1 MRGLRRRL
9 GFSVHRRRR
18 TSYRWRRRRGYSST
32 RSRLVKLVGTVSFAF
47 YQKGSGSTRPEQCTP
62 FQFCPTVLS
71 GFTDY
76 RSTFAEFR
84 ILKATM
90 NIPMDPSNQVDP
102 AVVSL
107 RRVSSRPFTTAYGLT
122 SGGADGIGNQVVP
135 AVRVVSEL
143 EQSRFS
149 KHITPTDIRN
159 SVTIKFYPYT
169 MRWTGRPV
177 FGPIAS
183 GSNIRTESYLEY
195 QSARRWM
202 PFSFLG
208 GTNNSA
214 AADDVSFFGP
224 YIIPYGQDNLPAHA
238 PDSDPNPGTVTWTRN
253 VQLTVWC
260 QFRGQK

>member
-9 GFSVHRRRR
+9 GFSVRRRRR
-18 TSYRWRRRRGYSST
+18 TSYRWRRRRGYSAT
-32 RSRLVKLVGTVSFAF
+32 RSRLVKLVGTINFAF
-47 YQKGSGSTRPEQCTP
+47 YQKGGGSNGQQLCTP
-62 FQFCPTVLS
+62 FQFTPTDLT

-84 ILKATM
+84 ILKASM
-90 NIPMDPSNQVDP
+90 NVPMDPSNQTDP
-102 AVVSL
+102 SVVRI
-107 RRVSSRPFTTAYGLT
+107 RRVSSRPFTTNLPQTNLAEF
-122 SGGADGIGNQVVP
+122 GNT
-135 AVRVVSEL
+135 VVSDVRSVTVL
-143 EQSRFS
+143 EQSRYS
-149 KHITPTDIRN
+149 KLLTPTDIRN

-177 FGPIAS
+177 AAQNPTNQA
-183 GSNIRTESYLEY
+183 TSYLEY

-208 GTNNSA
+208 PLVSGSETRDN
-214 AADDVSFFGP
+214 DVTFFGP
-224 YIIPYGQDNLPAHA
+224 YLIPYGQDNLPTHA
-238 PDSDPNPGTVTWTRN
+238 PSSDPNPGITTWARN